1 MSVLTGNPL
10 TKHFRQPAIY
20 IKLPSEG
27 RWYEDGDIDL
37 PVTGEIPIY
46 PMTAKDE
53 LTMKTPD
60 ALLNGASTAH
70 VIESCCPAIKNAWRI
85 PTVDIDAILIAIR
98 IASYGKQ
105 LDFKSKCPH
114 CTTENEKA
122 IDLSFILDNINPSD
136 WSQTVNF
143 NGLEIILKPQTY
155 EDYNKNNVSM
165 FEEQRIL
172 QLVQDQEISEEEK
185 IKKFDVMFQKLIV
198 TGIKQVTKSI
208 AGVKLEDGTV
218 VTRIDY
224 ITEFLNNCDRK
235 LWDLI
240 KDRLDT
246 INKQNNEHNQM
257 TIDCENPECGKQF
270 TAPFMFEQTNFF
282 G

>member
-122 IDLSFILDNINPSD
+122 VDLSFILDSINPSD

-198 TGIKQVTKSI
+198 KVAQAEQPAKIAEVEVEEPKIKK
-208 AGVKLEDGTV
+208 
-218 VTRIDY
+218 
-224 ITEFLNNCDRK
+224 
-235 LWDLI
+235 
-240 KDRLDT
+240 
-246 INKQNNEHNQM
+246 
-257 TIDCENPECGKQF
+257 
-270 TAPFMFEQTNFF
+270 
-282 G
+282 